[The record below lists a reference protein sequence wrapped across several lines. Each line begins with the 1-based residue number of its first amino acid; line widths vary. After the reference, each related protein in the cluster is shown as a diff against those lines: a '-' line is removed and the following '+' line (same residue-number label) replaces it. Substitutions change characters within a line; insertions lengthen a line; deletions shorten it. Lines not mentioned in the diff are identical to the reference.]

1 MKKFDQIN
9 VIPFID
15 IMLVLLAIVLMTA
28 SFISQGK
35 IKVNVPEIEIA
46 EKLTGNDVSGYYI
59 TVTADGAYYLNDK
72 AASLELLAN
81 NMQHWQNN
89 QPVTLKID
97 AKAPFDDFVQISDLL
112 RKNNLDNIQVITA
125 NKKQ

>member
-35 IKVNVPEIEIA
+35 INVQIPEAETIDKVGADDI
-46 EKLTGNDVSGYYI
+46 SGYYI
-59 TVTADGAYYLNDK
+59 TVTADGTYYLNDRI
-72 AASLELLAN
+72 ADLPILVDN
-81 NMQHWQNN
+81 VRHWSPD
-89 QPVTLKID
+89 QPITLKID
-97 AKAPFDDFVQISDLL
+97 ARAPFDHFVKIGQLL
-112 RKNNLDNIQVITA
+112 QKNQLNNVQVITTDI
-125 NKKQ
+125 KP

>member
-35 IKVNVPEIEIA
+35 IKVDVPEAQTATSLGADDISR
-46 EKLTGNDVSGYYI
+46 LI
-59 TVTADGAYYLNDK
+59 TITADGRYYLNDQETNLDML
-72 AASLELLAN
+72 ADNMELWSDEQA
-81 NMQHWQNN
+81 
-89 QPVTLKID
+89 VTLKID
-97 AKAPFDDFVQISDLL
+97 AQTAFNEFIQVSDLL
-112 RKNNLDNIQVITA
+112 RKYSLKNVQVVTLPKA
-125 NKKQ
+125 E